1 MQVCKDKKKSLIQN
15 EDGEF
20 TWFSVLSAAMFFKY
34 AVMCAL
40 SCSTL
45 SVSEIIF
52 QVTAGSGKNEIALPH
67 ENHHLC
73 RLISINMQAQK
84 KNKYF
89 DTQIGIKYQT
99 QVILR

>member
-1 MQVCKDKKKSLIQN
+1 MFFN
-15 EDGEF
+15 Y
-20 TWFSVLSAAMFFKY
+20 AAM
-34 AVMCAL
+34 CPL

-67 ENHHLC
+67 ANHHFC
-73 RLISINMQAQK
+73 TLIGINMRAQK

-89 DTQIGIKYQT
+89 DTQIGIKYQP
-99 QVILR
+99 